1 MRSYQCVYTTYNTSF
16 PHKWR
21 AYNTNL
27 PVIFKKQSKCASTDP
42 RSLQAAKNP
51 PVAQIRGSK
60 NGQIYLTSL
69 MAAIGNSMFL
79 FIAYLI
85 VVEKFNIF
93 IKSYVMPLS
102 SMTTEYR
109 INFIYI
115 SFCLA
120 AVSLDGTSLAARPVS
135 TGVFRIVF
143 ASQALQRRFW
153 CFWDDSWRRG
163 KERALGD
170 SKKSGGMDQTHFVRC

>member
-1 MRSYQCVYTTYNTSF
+1 
-16 PHKWR
+16 
-21 AYNTNL
+21 
-27 PVIFKKQSKCASTDP
+27 
-42 RSLQAAKNP
+42 
-51 PVAQIRGSK
+51 
-60 NGQIYLTSL
+60 
-69 MAAIGNSMFL
+69 
-79 FIAYLI
+79 
-85 VVEKFNIF
+85 
-93 IKSYVMPLS
+93 MPLS

-109 INFIYI
+109 INFSYI
-115 SFCLA
+115 SFCVA

-170 SKKSGGMDQTHFVRC
+170 SKKSGGMDQTQFVRC